1 MKLYI
6 GIELP
11 DEVKDTLFNVQV
23 SLKQLDVKGKWK
35 APEFLHITLEFLG
48 ELPDDVLP
56 LLSQVLKTV
65 AGSNKAFKLQ
75 LEAMGSFPS
84 WSRAHTLWV
93 GVDGNLK
100 QLNSL
105 WSGLHS
111 ELKINGFNLQ
121 SSKFIPHITLLSR
134 PQLPLPDPDKLSL
147 VKSLRFKV
155 TELILFESKAVD
167 GRRVYPHI
175 ITEKLNG

>member
-1 MKLYI
+1 VWKEN
-6 GIELP
+6 GRLP
-11 DEVKDTLFNVQV
+11 SSFI
-23 SLKQLDVKGKWK
+23 
-35 APEFLHITLEFLG
+35 ITLEFLG
-48 ELPDDVLP
+48 EFPDEVLP
-56 LLSQVLKTV
+56 LLSQVLNTV
-65 AGSNKAFKLQ
+65 AGTNKAFKLQ
-75 LEAMGSFPS
+75 LEAIGCFPS

-93 GVDGNLK
+93 GAGGNLR
-100 QLNSL
+100 QLNLL

-111 ELKINGFNLQ
+111 ELEKNGFKLQ
-121 SSKFIPHITLLSR
+121 HSAFIPHITLLSR
-134 PQLPLPDPDKLSL
+134 PQLPLPDPDKLPL

>member
-1 MKLYI
+1 MRLYI

-11 DEVKDTLFNVQV
+11 EEVKDALFNVQV
-23 SLKQLDVKGKWK
+23 TLKHLDVKGKWK
-35 APEFLHITLEFLG
+35 SPEFLHITLEFLG
-48 ELPDDVLP
+48 ELPDEVLP

-65 AGSNKAFKLQ
+65 AGTNKAFKLQ
-75 LEAMGSFPS
+75 LEAIGCFPS

-93 GVDGNLK
+93 GVDGNLR
-100 QLNSL
+100 QLNLL
-105 WSGLHS
+105 WSCLYS
-111 ELKINGFNLQ
+111 ELEKNGFKLQ
-121 SSKFIPHITLLSR
+121 RSAFIPHITLLSR